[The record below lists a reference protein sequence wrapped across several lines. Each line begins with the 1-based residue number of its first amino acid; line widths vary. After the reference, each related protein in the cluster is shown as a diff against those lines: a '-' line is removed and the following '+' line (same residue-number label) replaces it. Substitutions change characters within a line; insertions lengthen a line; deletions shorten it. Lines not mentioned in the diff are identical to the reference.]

1 MTDKEFV
8 LSIYPDAE
16 IQIMVW
22 HRDETLRRV
31 VSEPT
36 ISGRWISSAFFEDD
50 LAWESAA
57 EEIRLLMLRKLES

>member
-22 HRDETLRRV
+22 HKTLRRV